1 MLSDLAE
8 RPLKRAGRLCRART
22 SAVFPASRGTWVK
35 LQQEIKQTKPFP
47 GIEQEALL
55 NLQRTAGQALHLTQ
69 QMLKPHGLTPSQYN
83 VLRIL
88 RGAGPDGLR
97 CMEIGER
104 MLSHDPDIT
113 RLLER
118 LLRQRLIE
126 RRRDGK
132 DRRVIYSRISAEG
145 LRLLKELDPE
155 IEESAKLFLGH
166 MNVQR
171 LELLIDLLEE
181 ARQGLASAACAEAK
195 A

>member
-1 MLSDLAE
+1 VPRPDIGGLSRFEGDMGL
-8 RPLKRAGRLCRART
+8 
-22 SAVFPASRGTWVK
+22 K

-55 NLQRTAGQALHLTQ
+55 NLQRTAGQAFHLTQ

-145 LRLLKELDPE
+145 LRLLKELDPGV
-155 IEESAKLFLGH
+155 EESAKLFLGH